1 MPKIQCGGVYEIKI
15 NKYYV
20 YVCHI
25 TEFSFGIFDYVSEE
39 PANIDT
45 IINKKFKDYKSCKR
59 TGITKKEW
67 KKIGTIDLDK
77 NNIKVPDLVIFMDYD
92 KEHFIER
99 SIVMRQGNSL
109 KVSKETYL
117 ALLEKRYIYGFF
129 DNHKTFE
136 NYIYWNL
143 DNIKNNKPMG
153 ILVSQKME
161 IEEYQ
166 KKYGES
172 PFCRK

>member
-1 MPKIQCGGVYEIKI
+1 
-15 NKYYV
+15 
-20 YVCHI
+20 
-25 TEFSFGIFDYVSEE
+25 
-39 PANIDT
+39 
-45 IINKKFKDYKSCKR
+45 
-59 TGITKKEW
+59 
-67 KKIGTIDLDK
+67 
-77 NNIKVPDLVIFMDYD
+77 MDYD
-92 KEHFIER
+92 KEYFIER